1 MNTYPPVLL
10 AHLSQEITSVC
21 HCWKLTRSDGVVL
34 GFTDHNAAL
43 TVDGIL
49 YEPSSGFSASEARET
64 LGLAASTV
72 DVEGALSSDLLREE
86 EIAAGL
92 YDGASVDTLLVNWR
106 KPEDFAAIRKATIGR
121 VTLSDNRLVAELQG
135 AFQVLDQPAGRCVRR
150 LCDAELGDGRCG
162 VALATSAFRG
172 SGAVVATAG
181 AELIEVS
188 GLGGFEDDWFSGG
201 VVSWTTGDNA
211 GRKARV
217 VTHSKRGSEV
227 TFTLWPGT
235 GFAPAA
241 GDTFQVTAGCDK
253 SFATCKAKFDN
264 AANFRGFPHL
274 PGNDAAYGYV
284 TDGVV
289 FDGGPVVE

>member
-188 GLGGFEDDWFSGG
+188 GLGG
-201 VVSWTTGDNA
+201 GDVYAMAGHGLCA
-211 GRKARV
+211 GRGRYV
-217 VTHSKRGSEV
+217 
-227 TFTLWPGT
+227 PGD
-235 GFAPAA
+235 GGLRQEFCHLQGQVRQRRELPRLSAPA
-241 GDTFQVTAGCDK
+241 GQ
-253 SFATCKAKFDN
+253 
-264 AANFRGFPHL
+264 
-274 PGNDAAYGYV
+274 
-284 TDGVV
+284 
-289 FDGGPVVE
+289 